1 MCIYCNIIYDD
12 ILKGEYNITLRNLN
26 DYGIFKLMPNGF
38 NIYNYETKDNITDD
52 YFELM
57 DKEVRAI
64 GSDPMG
70 EIEVP
75 AIFVIV

>member
-1 MCIYCNIIYDD
+1 M
-12 ILKGEYNITLRNLN
+12 TLRDLN
-26 DYGIFKLMPNGF
+26 NYGIFKLMPNGF

-64 GSDPMG
+64 GSDPIG
-70 EIEVP
+70 EVEVP
-75 AIFVIV
+75 AIFVIA

>member
-1 MCIYCNIIYDD
+1 M
-12 ILKGEYNITLRNLN
+12 TLRDLN
-26 DYGIFKLMPNGF
+26 NYGIFKLMPNGF
-38 NIYNYETKDNITDD
+38 NIYNYETEDNITDD

-57 DKEVRAI
+57 NKEVRAI

>member
-1 MCIYCNIIYDD
+1 M
-12 ILKGEYNITLRNLN
+12 TLRDLN
-26 DYGIFKLMPNGF
+26 NYGIFKLMPNGF
-38 NIYNYETKDNITDD
+38 NIYNYETEDNITDN

>member
-1 MCIYCNIIYDD
+1 M
-12 ILKGEYNITLRNLN
+12 TLRDLN
-26 DYGIFKLMPNGF
+26 NYGIFKLMPNGF
-38 NIYNYETKDNITDD
+38 NIYDYKTEDNITDN

-70 EIEVP
+70 EMEVP

>member
-1 MCIYCNIIYDD
+1 M
-12 ILKGEYNITLRNLN
+12 TLRDLN
-26 DYGIFKLMPNGF
+26 NYGIFKLMPNGF
-38 NIYNYETKDNITDD
+38 NIYNYETEDNITDD

-70 EIEVP
+70 EVKVP

>member
-1 MCIYCNIIYDD
+1 M
-12 ILKGEYNITLRNLN
+12 TLRDLN
-26 DYGIFKLMPNGF
+26 NYGIFKLMPNGF
-38 NIYNYETKDNITDD
+38 NIYDYETEDNITDS

-70 EIEVP
+70 EVEVP
-75 AIFVIV
+75 AIFVIA

>member
-1 MCIYCNIIYDD
+1 M
-12 ILKGEYNITLRNLN
+12 TLRDLN

-38 NIYNYETKDNITDD
+38 NIYNYETEDNITDD

-75 AIFVIV
+75 AIFVTV

>member
-1 MCIYCNIIYDD
+1 M
-12 ILKGEYNITLRNLN
+12 TLRDLN
-26 DYGIFKLMPNGF
+26 NCGIFKLMPNGF
-38 NIYNYETKDNITDD
+38 NIYDYETEDNITDS

>member
-1 MCIYCNIIYDD
+1 M
-12 ILKGEYNITLRNLN
+12 TLRDLN
-26 DYGIFKLMPNGF
+26 NYGIFNLMPNGF
-38 NIYNYETKDNITDD
+38 NIYNYETKDNITYD

>member
-1 MCIYCNIIYDD
+1 M
-12 ILKGEYNITLRNLN
+12 TLRDLN
-26 DYGIFKLMPNGF
+26 NYGIFKLMPNGF
-38 NIYNYETKDNITDD
+38 NIYDYETEVNITDS

>member
-1 MCIYCNIIYDD
+1 M
-12 ILKGEYNITLRNLN
+12 TLRDLN
-26 DYGIFKLMPNGF
+26 NYGIFKLMSNGF

>member
-1 MCIYCNIIYDD
+1 M
-12 ILKGEYNITLRNLN
+12 TLRDLN
-26 DYGIFKLMPNGF
+26 NYGIFKLMPNGF
-38 NIYNYETKDNITDD
+38 NIYDYETEDNITDS

>member
-1 MCIYCNIIYDD
+1 M
-12 ILKGEYNITLRNLN
+12 TLRDLN
-26 DYGIFKLMPNGF
+26 NHGIFKLMPNGF
-38 NIYNYETKDNITDD
+38 NIYNYETEDNITDS

>member
-1 MCIYCNIIYDD
+1 M
-12 ILKGEYNITLRNLN
+12 TLRDLN
-26 DYGIFKLMPNGF
+26 NYGIFKLMPNGF
-38 NIYNYETKDNITDD
+38 NIYNYETKDDITDD

-70 EIEVP
+70 EVEVP

>member
-1 MCIYCNIIYDD
+1 M
-12 ILKGEYNITLRNLN
+12 TLRDLN
-26 DYGIFKLMPNGF
+26 NCGIFKLMPNGF
-38 NIYNYETKDNITDD
+38 NIYDYETKDNITDS

>member
-1 MCIYCNIIYDD
+1 M
-12 ILKGEYNITLRNLN
+12 TLRDLN
-26 DYGIFKLMPNGF
+26 NYGIFKLMPNGF
-38 NIYNYETKDNITDD
+38 NIYDYKTEDNITDN

>member
-1 MCIYCNIIYDD
+1 M
-12 ILKGEYNITLRNLN
+12 TLRDLN
-26 DYGIFKLMPNGF
+26 NYGIFKLMPNGF

-70 EIEVP
+70 EVEVP
-75 AIFVIV
+75 AIFVID

>member
-1 MCIYCNIIYDD
+1 M
-12 ILKGEYNITLRNLN
+12 TLRDLN
-26 DYGIFKLMPNGF
+26 NYGIFKLMPNGF
-38 NIYNYETKDNITDD
+38 NIYNYETEDNITDG

>member
-1 MCIYCNIIYDD
+1 M
-12 ILKGEYNITLRNLN
+12 TLRDLN
-26 DYGIFKLMPNGF
+26 NYGIFKLMPNGF
-38 NIYNYETKDNITDD
+38 NIYNYETEDNITDS

-75 AIFVIV
+75 AIFAIV

>member
-1 MCIYCNIIYDD
+1 M
-12 ILKGEYNITLRNLN
+12 TLRDLN
-26 DYGIFKLMPNGF
+26 NYGIFKLMPNGF
-38 NIYNYETKDNITDD
+38 NIYNYETEDNITDS

-70 EIEVP
+70 EVEVP

>member
-1 MCIYCNIIYDD
+1 M
-12 ILKGEYNITLRNLN
+12 TLRDLN
-26 DYGIFKLMPNGF
+26 SYGIFKLMPNGF

>member
-1 MCIYCNIIYDD
+1 M
-12 ILKGEYNITLRNLN
+12 TLRDLN
-26 DYGIFKLMPNGF
+26 NYGIFKLMPNGF
-38 NIYNYETKDNITDD
+38 NIYNYKTEDNITDS

>member
-1 MCIYCNIIYDD
+1 M
-12 ILKGEYNITLRNLN
+12 TLRDLN
-26 DYGIFKLMPNGF
+26 SYGIFKLMPNGF

-64 GSDPMG
+64 GSDPIG
-70 EIEVP
+70 EVEVP

>member
-1 MCIYCNIIYDD
+1 M
-12 ILKGEYNITLRNLN
+12 TLRDLN
-26 DYGIFKLMPNGF
+26 NYGIFKLMHNGF

>member
-1 MCIYCNIIYDD
+1 M
-12 ILKGEYNITLRNLN
+12 TLRDLN
-26 DYGIFKLMPNGF
+26 NYGIFKLMPTGF
-38 NIYNYETKDNITDD
+38 NIYDYETEDNITDS

>member
-1 MCIYCNIIYDD
+1 M
-12 ILKGEYNITLRNLN
+12 TLRDLKNC
-26 DYGIFKLMPNGF
+26 GIFKLMPNGF
-38 NIYNYETKDNITDD
+38 NIYDYETKDNITDD

>member
-1 MCIYCNIIYDD
+1 M
-12 ILKGEYNITLRNLN
+12 TLRDLDN
-26 DYGIFKLMPNGF
+26 YGVFKLMPNGF
-38 NIYNYETKDNITDD
+38 NIYNYETEDNITDS

>member
-1 MCIYCNIIYDD
+1 M
-12 ILKGEYNITLRNLN
+12 TLRDLN
-26 DYGIFKLMPNGF
+26 NYGIFKLMPNGF
-38 NIYNYETKDNITDD
+38 NIYNYETEDNITDSH
-52 YFELM
+52 FELM

>member
-1 MCIYCNIIYDD
+1 M
-12 ILKGEYNITLRNLN
+12 TLRDLKNC
-26 DYGIFKLMPNGF
+26 GIFKLMPNGF
-38 NIYNYETKDNITDD
+38 NIYDYETEDDITDREL
-52 YFELM
+52 ELM
-57 DKEVRAI
+57 NKEVRAI

>member
-1 MCIYCNIIYDD
+1 M
-12 ILKGEYNITLRNLN
+12 TLRDLKNC
-26 DYGIFKLMPNGF
+26 GIFELMSNGF
-38 NIYNYETKDNITDD
+38 NIYDYETEDDIT
-52 YFELM
+52 YRELELM

>member
-1 MCIYCNIIYDD
+1 M
-12 ILKGEYNITLRNLN
+12 TLRDLN
-26 DYGIFKLMPNGF
+26 NYGIFKLMPNGF
-38 NIYNYETKDNITDD
+38 NIYNYETEDNITDS

-57 DKEVRAI
+57 DKEVGAI

>member
-1 MCIYCNIIYDD
+1 M
-12 ILKGEYNITLRNLN
+12 TLRDLN
-26 DYGIFKLMPNGF
+26 NYGIFKLMPNGF
-38 NIYNYETKDNITDD
+38 NIYDYETEDDITDREL
-52 YFELM
+52 ELM

>member
-1 MCIYCNIIYDD
+1 M
-12 ILKGEYNITLRNLN
+12 TLRDLN
-26 DYGIFKLMPNGF
+26 NYGIFKLMPNGF
-38 NIYNYETKDNITDD
+38 NIYNYETEDDITDREL
-52 YFELM
+52 ELM

-70 EIEVP
+70 EVEVP

>member
-1 MCIYCNIIYDD
+1 M
-12 ILKGEYNITLRNLN
+12 TLRDLN
-26 DYGIFKLMPNGF
+26 NYGIFKLMPNGF
-38 NIYNYETKDNITDD
+38 NIYNYETEDDITDREL
-52 YFELM
+52 ELM

>member
-1 MCIYCNIIYDD
+1 M
-12 ILKGEYNITLRNLN
+12 TLRDLN
-26 DYGIFKLMPNGF
+26 NYGIFKLMPNGF

-70 EIEVP
+70 KVEVP

>member
-1 MCIYCNIIYDD
+1 M
-12 ILKGEYNITLRNLN
+12 TLRDLKN
-26 DYGIFKLMPNGF
+26 YGIFKLMPNGF
-38 NIYNYETKDNITDD
+38 NIYDYETEDDITDREL
-52 YFELM
+52 ELM

>member
-1 MCIYCNIIYDD
+1 M
-12 ILKGEYNITLRNLN
+12 TLRDLN
-26 DYGIFKLMPNGF
+26 NYGIFKLMPNGF
-38 NIYNYETKDNITDD
+38 NIYNYETEDNITDS
-52 YFELM
+52 YFELI

-75 AIFVIV
+75 AIFIIV

>member
-1 MCIYCNIIYDD
+1 M
-12 ILKGEYNITLRNLN
+12 TLRDLN
-26 DYGIFKLMPNGF
+26 NYGIFKLMPNGF
-38 NIYNYETKDNITDD
+38 NIYNYETEDNITDS

-57 DKEVRAI
+57 DKEVKAI